1 MNFDAAALWTILK
14 KNLYCPETELF
25 YDYRTSAD
33 PAERFALLPTAEE
46 IGVDFP
52 NPCGW
57 GTGMEDC
64 SLNGGLALELCRIYE
79 PDCGFASQ
87 LVSGLERC
95 AYIHGRTGFAARGV
109 SVRAPLCCYS
119 NTSRDQLTLAV
130 YGVWRVIHSMAP
142 EPRLRKRCAALLAAY
157 AVWCERV
164 IVPENDFSF
173 RRLDGRPALVS
184 KMWECDAHEML
195 RLPMVYAAAFEA
207 TGDEHWRELACTLLE
222 PGLEATLRGDGME
235 LWWDLPPEDTFQVLK
250 RVYKIPE
257 AVYRENLKRYA
268 DILGAQDF
276 LKQPVRQLSLGQR
289 MRAEIL
295 AVLLHAPK
303 ILFLDEPT
311 IGLDVAVKKQI
322 RDLLRIINRET
333 GVTVLLT
340 SHDMKDIDTVC
351 DRMIVIDH
359 GRLAVDDAVENVK
372 KKYGTKETVEIEVE
386 GDLSIQNQAEAEFL
400 LPRQAVCVRE
410 GNLIRCSYD
419 RKDLNAAA
427 VIQAVMDRYKILD
440 VKVKEADID
449 DVVEEIYREGA
460 DGRRQSKDRD

>member
-79 PDCGFASQ
+79 PDCGFASR

-235 LWWDLPPEDTFQVLK
+235 LWWDLPTLQMQLSIRMLREWSALPERFASGLDRASRRNAAFALARFHETLAEAVKFGGIWEGFPENWRRRPMLVQRESLASGGTSALFGGKAYLNPTFDDRYAVPNTLLRRLGCWLATAVAGGK
-250 RVYKIPE
+250 SIPE
-257 AVYRENLKRYA
+257 EEAGRL
-268 DILGAQDF
+268 
-276 LKQPVRQLSLGQR
+276 RQLLSRIDFDRCGGDGPLR
-289 MRAEIL
+289 
-295 AVLLHAPK
+295 LLFGWGWLERFSA
-303 ILFLDEPT
+303 
-311 IGLDVAVKKQI
+311 GC
-322 RDLLRIINRET
+322 
-333 GVTVLLT
+333 
-340 SHDMKDIDTVC
+340 VC
-351 DRMIVIDH
+351 
-359 GRLAVDDAVENVK
+359 G
-372 KKYGTKETVEIEVE
+372 
-386 GDLSIQNQAEAEFL
+386 
-400 LPRQAVCVRE
+400 
-410 GNLIRCSYD
+410 
-419 RKDLNAAA
+419 
-427 VIQAVMDRYKILD
+427 
-440 VKVKEADID
+440 
-449 DVVEEIYREGA
+449 
-460 DGRRQSKDRD
+460 

>member
-79 PDCGFASQ
+79 PDCGFASR

-157 AVWCERV
+157 AVW
-164 IVPENDFSF
+164 
-173 RRLDGRPALVS
+173 
-184 KMWECDAHEML
+184 
-195 RLPMVYAAAFEA
+195 
-207 TGDEHWRELACTLLE
+207 
-222 PGLEATLRGDGME
+222 
-235 LWWDLPPEDTFQVLK
+235 
-250 RVYKIPE
+250 
-257 AVYRENLKRYA
+257 
-268 DILGAQDF
+268 
-276 LKQPVRQLSLGQR
+276 
-289 MRAEIL
+289 
-295 AVLLHAPK
+295 
-303 ILFLDEPT
+303 
-311 IGLDVAVKKQI
+311 
-322 RDLLRIINRET
+322 
-333 GVTVLLT
+333 
-340 SHDMKDIDTVC
+340 
-351 DRMIVIDH
+351 
-359 GRLAVDDAVENVK
+359 
-372 KKYGTKETVEIEVE
+372 
-386 GDLSIQNQAEAEFL
+386 
-400 LPRQAVCVRE
+400 
-410 GNLIRCSYD
+410 
-419 RKDLNAAA
+419 
-427 VIQAVMDRYKILD
+427 
-440 VKVKEADID
+440 
-449 DVVEEIYREGA
+449 
-460 DGRRQSKDRD
+460 